1 MPCGKGDNS
10 MVSFKIDG
18 WLPAFKQLL
27 LIRRFPPQNPNYL
40 TQPYTAA
47 QNILNG
53 F

>member
-27 LIRRFPPQNPNYL
+27 LIRRFPPQNPIQL
-40 TQPYTAA
+40 YTAA

-53 F
+53 ILIV